1 MNIWKLTFTTTEKR
15 QLIAVV
21 IALNP
26 KDARALVAKNPAF
39 QKVEDHGTC
48 SQLGQ
53 AASNLRQPEIVLMSL
68 V

>member
-15 QLIAVV
+15 QLVAVV
-21 IALNP
+21 VALNP
-26 KDARALVAKNPAF
+26 KDARALVADNPAF
-39 QKVEDHGTC
+39 QKVEDYGTC